1 MATADG
7 VFVFDAD
14 SHWCERP
21 DLFTSRAPAAV
32 KDRVP
37 RVEDVD
43 GQLMWVFDGHPVGN
57 FSAGGVVARDGSKE
71 SADIALH
78 HWTFDQVHEGAW
90 NPKVRITVMDECGI
104 DAQVI
109 YPSTIGLGGQDL
121 GMVDDE
127 ALCRLSIEIY
137 NDAQAEIQAES
148 NNRLLPLPLM
158 PAWNIDT
165 CVAEVKR
172 VAALGSRGVNM
183 TSDPQDLGAPDLAD
197 RAWDPFW
204 EACTELEMPVHFH
217 IGASVTAMSF
227 FGKYAWSSHSPDT
240 RLALGGTLLFIGNA
254 RVVSNLIVS
263 GIFDRHPDL
272 KMVSVE
278 SGCGWIPFILEAL
291 DYEMRENAPNDFG
304 AMKRLPSEYFKSN
317 LYATFWFENNFNKL
331 ADLVQAVGEDNIM
344 FETDFPHPT
353 CLYPNPLGSVEGKLA
368 KLTPA
373 ARRKILGENARKLY
387 RI

>member
-43 GQLMWVFDGHPVGN
+43 GQLMWVFDGHPVGQ

-78 HWTFDQVHEGAW
+78 HWTFDQVHQGAW
-90 NPKVRITVMDECGI
+90 DPKVRITVMDECGI
-104 DAQVI
+104 DAQII

-127 ALCRLSIEIY
+127 ALCRLATEIY

-165 CVAEVKR
+165 CIAEVKR
-172 VAALGSRGVNM
+172 VAVLGSRGVNM

-227 FGKYAWSSHSPDT
+227 FGKYAWPSHAPNT

-291 DYEMRENAPNDFG
+291 DYEMRENAPEEFG
-304 AMKRLPSEYFKSN
+304 AMKKLPSEYFKSN
-317 LYATFWFENNFNKL
+317 LYATFWFENNHDKL
-331 ADLVQAVGEDNIM
+331 ADLVEAVGEDNIM

-353 CLYPNPLGSVEGKLA
+353 CLYPNPLASVEGKLA
-368 KLTPA
+368 KLSPE

-387 RI
+387 RV